1 MQNMDKKNN
10 VQEVET
16 DPVILRTQRRELAER
31 EALQKHI
38 QLAADKFNAH
48 LSEPFEEA
56 KRAVQVKRAK
66 LEAMR
71 AKLQELPREL
81 DGIKKEKTQ
90 AMAAIE
96 EAIENGADMSEL
108 TKALEGIAAKQRELE
123 VMNTALAN
131 KIIPRATEELKAAEE
146 GLKEIVVFYVGGILD
161 AKLKATL
168 EAVDEINAE
177 LKGWCYAV
185 NDVCDKLKMPLHGK
199 LSHLQFMIGQL

>member
-16 DPVILRTQRRELAER
+16 DPVILRAQRRELAER
-31 EALQKHI
+31 EPLQKHI

-48 LSEPFEEA
+48 LSGPFEEA
-56 KRAVQVKRAK
+56 KLAVQAKRAK
-66 LEAMR
+66 LEAMK
-71 AKLQELPREL
+71 AKLHELPQEL
-81 DGIKKEKTQ
+81 DGIKKEKAQ

-96 EAIENGADMSEL
+96 EAIENGADLSEL

-123 VMNTALAN
+123 VMNTALAS

-146 GLKEIVVFYVGGILD
+146 GLKEVVVFYVGGILD

-168 EAVDEINAE
+168 AAVDEINAE

-199 LSHLQFMIGQL
+199 LNHLQFMIGQL